1 MFLCPRRGFRAFSG
15 GCGQGVA
22 RVRAFLRGNVMYY
35 SFNASF
41 KRFSF

>member
-15 GCGQGVA
+15 VCGQGVA
-22 RVRAFLRGNVMYY
+22 RVRALLRENGMYY